1 MAAMS
6 LSAHDIAAMRDIV
19 HAASDDGGSLCD
31 GQGLPLTVL
40 RALQRLVPCDELCVA
55 GADWKVL
62 GHYLDD
68 SVYGPD
74 DERVVRY
81 TAQDPIAF
89 DGAGP
94 EHGFWGT
101 FWVNV
106 CSLPERSGD
115 YASVTRLSDFMSDRE
130 LRGSEGYADNL
141 GPRGFLHETMVVW
154 PDGKGRTLRVL
165 FFRGHGQ
172 DFDEK
177 DRFVLELL
185 RPHLMAAYAA
195 PARSADPVAHL
206 TPHQRT
212 ILRFVADGYTNAQ
225 IARRMNLAE
234 GTIRTHLNRI
244 YQRLEVPSRT
254 AAATAY
260 LADGELRRSN

>member
-6 LSAHDIAAMRDIV
+6 LSEHDLAAMRDIV
-19 HAASDDGGSLCD
+19 QAATTDDGTLREGM
-31 GQGLPLTVL
+31 GLPLSVL

-68 SVYGPD
+68 SVYGPE
-74 DERVVRY
+74 DEDIERF
-81 TAQDPIAF
+81 TAREPIAY

-101 FWVNV
+101 FWVDV
-106 CSLPERSGD
+106 CSRPERTGD
-115 YASVTRLSDFMSDRE
+115 YASVTRLSDFASERE
-130 LRGSEGYADNL
+130 LRSGRGYAENL

-154 PDGKGRTLRVL
+154 PDGRGRTLRVL
-165 FFRGHGQ
+165 FFRAPGR
-172 DFDEK
+172 DFDER

-185 RPHLMAAYAA
+185 RPHLMAAYTT
-195 PARSADPVAHL
+195 PEQARDPVAHL
-206 TPHQRT
+206 TQHQRT

-225 IARRMNLAE
+225 IGRRLNLAE
-234 GTIRTHLNRI
+234 GTVRTHLSRI
-244 YQRLEVPSRT
+244 YRRLDVTSRT
-254 AAATAY
+254 AAAQAY
-260 LADGELRRSN
+260 LADEGLRRTV